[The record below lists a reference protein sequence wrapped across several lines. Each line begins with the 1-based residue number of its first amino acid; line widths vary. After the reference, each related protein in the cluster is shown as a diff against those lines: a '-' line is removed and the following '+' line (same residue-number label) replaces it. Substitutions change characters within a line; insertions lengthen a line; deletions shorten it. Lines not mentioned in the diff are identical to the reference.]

1 MSKDEA
7 DMSDDGRFMVA
18 EAAEAEEGAM
28 IEAGNQIMLE
38 EMEEEEEDA
47 DCPEEE
53 EEEEV
58 GTAEPKQAKLDPQ
71 R

>member
-18 EAAEAEEGAM
+18 EAAEAEEDAM

-38 EMEEEEEDA
+38 EMEEEEDA

>member
-18 EAAEAEEGAM
+18 KAAEAEEGAI

-38 EMEEEEEDA
+38 EMEEEEDA